1 MKGMLAGAL
10 SPVEATPDQFETYKR
25 QFIDEVG
32 HLCGGEEVVA
42 AAMFR
47 QGGAAGH
54 QAAMRIGSQFGILG
68 GLLAKKAGDAAR
80 QKRAGGLPQ
89 SMMLAVTAQKLF
101 AFDTSYRISARRK
114 TRESGEPTE
123 AARWDRDAL
132 TCSVSRS
139 GTMSTLTIE
148 SREGPT
154 ATVVGGSSA
163 DDPWSREVM
172 GLLAEASVAAW

>member
-25 QFIDEVG
+25 QFVEEVE
-32 HLCGGEEVVA
+32 HLCGGEEVI

-47 QGGAAGH
+47 QGGATGH
-54 QAAMRIGSQFGILG
+54 QAAMRVGSQFGILG
-68 GLLAKKAGDAAR
+68 GLLAKKAGNAAR
-80 QKRAGGLPQ
+80 EKRAGGLPQ
-89 SMMLAVTAQKLF
+89 AMMLAVTPRKLF

-114 TRESGEPTE
+114 TRDGGTPTE
-123 AARWDRDAL
+123 VACWDRDAL

-139 GTMSTLTIE
+139 GTMSTLKIE
-148 SREGPT
+148 PSEGPT

-172 GLLAEASVAAW
+172 EMLAEGPVAT

>member
-10 SPVEATPDQFETYKR
+10 SPVETTPDQFETYKR
-25 QFIDEVG
+25 QFIAEVE
-32 HLCGGEEVVA
+32 HLCGGEEVIA

-47 QGGAAGH
+47 QGGATGH
-54 QAAMRIGSQFGILG
+54 QAAMRVGSQFGILG
-68 GLLAKKAGDAAR
+68 GFLAKKAGDVAR
-80 QKRAGGLPQ
+80 EKRAGGLPQ
-89 SMMLAVTAQKLF
+89 SMMLAVTARRLF

-114 TRESGEPTE
+114 TRENGVPTE
-123 AARWDRDAL
+123 VACWDREAL

-139 GTMSTLTIE
+139 GTMSTLKIE
-148 SREGPT
+148 SHEGPN

-172 GLLAEASVAAW
+172 ELLAGAPVAV